1 MDVNRRL
8 AQELDR
14 VVRKIDAHMHK
25 RMPQKDTARIG
36 PMGALLLMQLE
47 ASQPCSIQTLAN
59 AMGRDNSQLTR
70 LIRDLEQKGVLARK
84 PHETDKRISLLHLT
98 DGGQEFLSGA
108 KDTLTEVVEMVA
120 EPLGMEERRMLVD
133 ILDKL

>member
-1 MDVNRRL
+1 MNQNRRL

-14 VVRKIDAHMHK
+14 VARKIDAHMHK
-25 RMPQKDTARIG
+25 RMPKKDAARVG

-47 ASQPCSIQTLAN
+47 TSQPCSIQTLAT

-70 LIRDLEQKGVLARK
+70 LIRDLEKKGVLARK

-98 DGGQEFLSGA
+98 DGGHAFLSAA
-108 KDTLTEVVEMVA
+108 KDTLTEVVEMVI
-120 EPLGMEERRMLVD
+120 EPLSTDERQVLVA
-133 ILDKL
+133 ILGKL

>member
-1 MDVNRRL
+1 MGQNRQL

-25 RMPQKDTARIG
+25 RMPQKDAARVG

-47 ASQPCSIQTLAN
+47 TSQPCSIQTLAD

-70 LIRDLEQKGVLARK
+70 LIRDLEQKGVLERK
-84 PHETDKRISLLHLT
+84 RHETDKRISLIQLT
-98 DGGQEFLSGA
+98 DVGRAFLSGA
-108 KDTLTEVVEMVA
+108 KDTLTDVVDLVI
-120 EPLGMEERRMLVD
+120 EPLSPEERRMLVD
-133 ILDKL
+133 ILGKL